1 MPKNPLYADKII
13 LSGVDSESGVYMA
26 DGTSV
31 IDADGN
37 IDAPVTSTNLTLS
50 GTLAVAGASTFAS
63 TATGVSLA
71 VTAGLTSSGATG
83 AGIGYATGAGGA
95 VTQITNRS
103 TGVTSNTLS
112 GTIQTDVTSLAA
124 GASAEFTFTNSTIAI
139 GDVIVVSQQSGSD
152 LIAGVAGVTSITVV
166 TVAAGSCEISV
177 TNHSTTTAET
187 GAIIINYAVI
197 KAVAA

>member
-63 TATGVSLA
+63 TEQGFHL
-71 VTAGLTSSGATG
+71 
-83 AGIGYATGAGGA
+83 
-95 VTQITNRS
+95 Q
-103 TGVTSNTLS
+103 
-112 GTIQTDVTSLAA
+112 
-124 GASAEFTFTNSTIAI
+124 
-139 GDVIVVSQQSGSD
+139 
-152 LIAGVAGVTSITVV
+152 
-166 TVAAGSCEISV
+166 
-177 TNHSTTTAET
+177 
-187 GAIIINYAVI
+187 
-197 KAVAA
+197 